1 MAARQ
6 STPTSDHSHSDGN
19 VRKRVCKACDRCR
32 LKKSKCD
39 GASPCS
45 RCRADNAIC
54 VFGERKKAHD
64 KVYPKGYVEMLEQQQ
79 AWLVHGLQELYR
91 QSIDGE
97 GWTGDRLKPE
107 PNGHPL
113 THDLLTRLGAL
124 DHSKGEHF
132 EENPDTMQQDLWRSN
147 AGHMQR
153 QESSDGS
160 ADSPQSPTSR
170 SRFSSDTFSQRQMPP
185 TPPAYSPT
193 ARAPQIKAEPQMSGS
208 YAPHLPMH
216 GVVNPLAL
224 QGGPQQ
230 QQQWSSNPSFNP
242 FDEMDLMNSADYA
255 NLSFDDNQMAS
266 PMFNRHMPM
275 NCMSSG
281 SFVDSKND
289 YEDFNQFL
297 NPNPTEITSI

>member
-6 STPTSDHSHSDGN
+6 SSPTSEHSHSDSN

-39 GASPCS
+39 GSSPCS

-91 QSIDGE
+91 RNIEGE
-97 GWTGDRLKPE
+97 GWPGEQLKLE

-113 THDLLTRLGAL
+113 THDLLMRLGAL
-124 DHSKGEHF
+124 DSSKGERF
-132 EENPDTMQQDLWRSN
+132 EENPETLQQDLWHTNS
-147 AGHMQR
+147 GMQR
-153 QESSDGS
+153 QESSDGGS
-160 ADSPQSPTSR
+160 DSPQSPAR
-170 SRFSSDTFSQRQMPP
+170 SRFSSDAFSQHTMPP
-185 TPPAYSPT
+185 TPPTYSPST
-193 ARAPQIKAEPQMSGS
+193 RAHIKPEPPQMPSTPQFAQAMS
-208 YAPHLPMH
+208 MQ

-224 QGGPQQ
+224 QGSQPWPNNG
-230 QQQWSSNPSFNP
+230 FNP
-242 FDEMDLMNSADYA
+242 FDEMDMMSTADYS
-255 NLSFDDNQMAS
+255 NMNFDDQQLSS
-266 PMFNRHMPM
+266 PMFNRQVPM
-275 NCMSSG
+275 NCLSQ
-281 SFVDSKND
+281 ND
-289 YEDFNQFL
+289 YDDFNQFL

>member
-6 STPTSDHSHSDGN
+6 STPNSDHSHSDN

-39 GASPCS
+39 GSSPCS
-45 RCRADNAIC
+45 RCRADNAVC

-91 QSIDGE
+91 RSTAGE
-97 GWTGDRLKPE
+97 GWPGDRLKAE

-124 DHSKGEHF
+124 DHTKGEHF
-132 EENPDTMQQDLWRSN
+132 EENPDSMQQELWRH
-147 AGHMQR
+147 GMQR

-160 ADSPQSPTSR
+160 SDAQSPVART
-170 SRFSSDTFSQRQMPP
+170 RFSSDAFSQSQSQSQPQSQTQTMPP
-185 TPPAYSPT
+185 TPPTYHHSPT
-193 ARAPQIKAEPQMSGS
+193 ARAPIKQEDPMSGNNPPYGMS
-208 YAPHLPMH
+208 MQ
-216 GVVNPLAL
+216 GVSP
-224 QGGPQQ
+224 P
-230 QQQWSSNPSFNP
+230 QWSTAGGFGA
-242 FDEMDLMNSADYA
+242 FDEMEMMSSADYS
-255 NLSFDDNQMAS
+255 NLSFEDQIPS
-266 PMFNRHMPM
+266 PMFSRQMPM
-275 NCMSSG
+275 NC
-281 SFVDSKND
+281 VQTD

>member
-1 MAARQ
+1 MMAARQ
-6 STPTSDHSHSDGN
+6 STPTSDHSHSDN

-32 LKKSKCD
+32 LKKSKTDTAQKCD

-91 QSIDGE
+91 RTIDGE
-97 GWTGDRLKPE
+97 GWLGDRLKPE

-124 DHSKGEHF
+124 DHTKGERF
-132 EENPDTMQQDLWRSN
+132 EENPEVMQHELWRN
-147 AGHMQR
+147 NGMQR

-160 ADSPQSPTSR
+160 SESAHSPVAR
-170 SRFSSDTFSQRQMPP
+170 SRFSSDAFSSQQTMPP
-185 TPPAYSPT
+185 TPPAYSPSS
-193 ARAPQIKAEPQMSGS
+193 RAAPIKTEPAMAAPANPQSQ
-208 YAPHLPMH
+208 YALSMQ

-224 QGGPQQ
+224 QGGAPQ
-230 QQQWSSNPSFNP
+230 WPGSNGFNP
-242 FDEMDLMNSADYA
+242 FDEMDMMTSADYA
-255 NLSFDDNQMAS
+255 NLNFDDPIPS
-266 PMFNRHMPM
+266 PMFNRPMPM
-275 NCMSSG
+275 NCVPSG
-281 SFVDSKND
+281 D
-289 YEDFNQFL
+289 YDDFNQFL